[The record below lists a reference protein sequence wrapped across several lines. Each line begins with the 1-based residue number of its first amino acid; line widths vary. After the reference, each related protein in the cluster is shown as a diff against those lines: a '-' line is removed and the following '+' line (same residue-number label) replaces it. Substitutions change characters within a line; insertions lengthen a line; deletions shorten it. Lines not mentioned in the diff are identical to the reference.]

1 MKKILS
7 CVTLFF
13 CLFLLGNN
21 SVKAYGLKISCPT
34 TNIPS
39 GKAFNVSISADTY
52 SDVNVQVL
60 ANGLTRSSGNGS
72 FLLKN
77 GATVTNSYYAN
88 KEGKYTITVEPTDGV
103 NYGSASCEVSIG
115 KTTSV
120 SPNNTTKTTKK
131 TTTKTTTTTKL
142 LSDNANLSSLTIK
155 DQDGAVITY
164 SPEFKVDVYD
174 YEVQAI
180 SDVKKIQIEATMED
194 AKANLVI
201 SDNINDELVAG
212 EVTKIVLTVTA
223 ENGISKKSYNV
234 NVTKEALNGDS
245 TLKKLLISELPNFK
259 FSSNITRY
267 EVDVDKKIK
276 KLNIT
281 CVPTSEKATCK
292 VVGNEDLKNGSEIK
306 VVVTAE
312 DVSNKKEYTIV
323 VNKKS
328 NEVKRIDIEDIKD
341 PLIIMCLSITAFALI
356 GGIFY
361 TIKR

>member
-13 CLFLLGNN
+13 CLFLLG
-21 SVKAYGLKISCPT
+21 SVCVKAVSMRFE
-34 TNIPS
+34 PS
-39 GKAFNVSISADTY
+39 EVVKGKSTILYITDLESSANY
-52 SDVNVQVL
+52 KL
-60 ANGLTRSSGNGS
+60 EYSSGYENILGTSENYCRNMIGS
-72 FLLKN
+72 CHIDFKKTIAPGEVTVSLIKIDTDKN
-77 GATVTNSYYAN
+77 DTVA
-88 KEGKYTITVEPTDGV
+88 
-103 NYGSASCEVSIG
+103 SAKVKVIG
-115 KTTSV
+115 NTTS
-120 SPNNTTKTTKK
+120 SSKSTTTKK
-131 TTTKTTTTTKL
+131 STTKATTTAKV
-142 LSDNANLSSLTIK
+142 LSNNANLSSLTIK
-155 DQDGAVITY
+155 DQDGAVMTY
-164 SPEFKVDVYD
+164 TPEFKADVYD

-201 SDNINDELVAG
+201 SENINDELVAG

-223 ENGISKKSYNV
+223 EDGVSKKSYNV

-267 EVDVDKKIK
+267 EIDIDKKIS
-276 KLNIT
+276 KLSIT
-281 CVPTSEKATCK
+281 CIPTSEKATCK
-292 VVGNEDLKNGSEIK
+292 VVGNENLKNGSEIK

-328 NEVKRIDIEDIKD
+328 NEVKKIDMEDIKD